1 MRCIGICRVFGFGRP
16 NRRVDGCCLRY
27 AGPIAEKARYRYSGS
42 ASLNRSTPPPDLPC
56 PRPARQSLARH
67 PATAAATPSPHPK
80 AHPSTRRASLSV
92 VGISGIALEWIAPR
106 RRTIIDLADLSLWL
120 EVPVVKL
127 IFAILALAMALIAT
141 SVQAQM
147 YDPNYPVCMHVY
159 GQEEGERM
167 DCIFTSLA
175 QCAATASGRAAT
187 CLINPYFV
195 DTSGRRRH

>member
-1 MRCIGICRVFGFGRP
+1 MP
-16 NRRVDGCCLRY
+16 PRR
-27 AGPIAEKARYRYSGS
+27 
-42 ASLNRSTPPPDLPC
+42 DLPWR
-56 PRPARQSLARH
+56 RPGRRSSARH
-67 PATAAATPSPHPK
+67 PATGAAVPLPHP
-80 AHPSTRRASLSV
+80 TVRASKHCASSSV

-106 RRTIIDLADLSLWL
+106 RRTIIDLADLSFWL

-127 IFAILALAMALIAT
+127 IFVALALAMALIAT

-147 YDPNYPVCMHVY
+147 YDPNYPICMHVY
-159 GQEEGERM
+159 GVEEGERM

-195 DTSGRRRH
+195 YTSGRRRH